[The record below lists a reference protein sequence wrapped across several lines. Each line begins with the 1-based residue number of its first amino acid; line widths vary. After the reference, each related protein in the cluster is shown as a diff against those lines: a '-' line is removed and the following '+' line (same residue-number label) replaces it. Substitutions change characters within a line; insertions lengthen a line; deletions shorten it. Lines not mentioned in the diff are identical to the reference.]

1 MTTSNYE
8 SKVTA
13 NIDSDLYN
21 KVMTHFHYGQR
32 TIFFR
37 KIFDS
42 LKILIDTDRFSE
54 VTDYLY
60 KESDL
65 NLPSK
70 ELKKENNI

>member
-1 MTTSNYE
+1 MTTNNYE

-13 NIDSDLYN
+13 NIDNALYN

-37 KIFDS
+37 KIFES
-42 LKILIDTDRFSE
+42 LKILIDTNRFNE

-60 KESDL
+60 KEAEL

-70 ELKKENNI
+70 E

>member
-1 MTTSNYE
+1 MTSDNYE

-21 KVMTHFHYGQR
+21 KVMSHFHYGQR

-37 KIFDS
+37 KIFAS
-42 LKILIDTDRFSE
+42 LKILIDNDNFSE

-65 NLPSK
+65 TLPNCSSK
-70 ELKKENNI
+70 KN